1 MKPIFSAQSP
11 VVRAVALALGMA
23 CLAAPA
29 ASTTLPTDPKSPA
42 TVQQHT
48 LANGL
53 TLIIKPDHR
62 APTVAH
68 MLWVRVGSMDEV
80 DGTSGVAHVL
90 EHMMFKGTPN
100 LKPGEFSRRVA
111 ALGGRENAFTS
122 RDMTAYHQQVPAA
135 HLEAVMKLEADRFA
149 HNQWV
154 DDEFKREIEVIKE
167 ERRQRVDDQPRSALH
182 EAMNATV
189 WKAHPY
195 RRPVIGWMADIESLT
210 PDDVRG
216 FHQRWYTPANAAVVI
231 AGDVNP
237 AQVLAWAQATYG
249 QVPARAVPPRKPRT
263 EPTQMGAQRIEVKAP
278 AEQPYVALAFHGPRL
293 TDPDAADAAS
303 QDALALV
310 MLAAILDGYE
320 GARLGRQLVQH
331 PAGQRLADSAGAYFS
346 GTGRG
351 PGLFVLDATPADGK
365 DPAQLAQALRDA
377 VAQVARDGVTPTE
390 LDRVKNQWRASEV
403 YKLDAVFAQAREL
416 GSNWVQGWGVDASD
430 RVLQSLRRVT
440 SAQVQAVAGR
450 YFGPDQS
457 TLAVLVPDRE
467 ALAQRQQAA
476 GTRPRVSLRH

>member
-1 MKPIFSAQSP
+1 
-11 VVRAVALALGMA
+11 
-23 CLAAPA
+23 
-29 ASTTLPTDPKSPA
+29 
-42 TVQQHT
+42 
-48 LANGL
+48 
-53 TLIIKPDHR
+53 
-62 APTVAH
+62 
-68 MLWVRVGSMDEV
+68 
-80 DGTSGVAHVL
+80 
-90 EHMMFKGTPN
+90 MFKGTPS

-122 RDMTAYHQQVPAA
+122 RDMTAYHQQVPAV

-149 HNQWV
+149 HNQWA

-167 ERRQRVDDQPRSALH
+167 ERRQRVDDQPQATLH
-182 EAMNATV
+182 EALNATV

-195 RRPVIGWMADIESLT
+195 RRPIIGWMADIESIT

-231 AGDVNP
+231 AGDVDP

-249 QVPARAVPPRKPRT
+249 QVPARAVPVRKPRT
-263 EPTQMGAQRIEVKAP
+263 EPQQAGAQRIEVKAP
-278 AEQPYVALAFHGPRL
+278 AEQPYVALAFHAPRL

-320 GARLGRQLVQH
+320 GARLGRQLVQP
-331 PAGQRLADSAGAYFS
+331 PAGQRQADSAGAYFS

-351 PGLFVLDATPADGK
+351 PGLFVLDATPAEGK
-365 DPAQLAQALRDA
+365 DPTQLAQALRDA
-377 VAQVARDGVTPTE
+377 VAQVARNGVTATE

-430 RVLQSLRRVT
+430 RLLQSLRRVT
-440 SAQVQAVAGR
+440 AEQVQAVAGR
-450 YFGPDQS
+450 YFGSEQS

-476 GTRPRVSLRH
+476 GTRPRVALRH